1 MFKINVKYKS
11 AHSINP
17 SDIPVL
23 RLSKLLKEV
32 KYYGKG
38 ARQKDAELLVLDPA
52 PYLVSNTV
60 YNIYG
65 TNRRAKFL
73 Q

>member
-1 MFKINVKYKS
+1 MFKINVKYKP
-11 AHSINP
+11 AHNINP
-17 SDIPVL
+17 SNVPVL
-23 RLSKLLKEV
+23 RLLFLLNEV
-32 KYYGKG
+32 KVYGKG
-38 ARQKDAELLVLDPA
+38 EHRKDAELMVLDPA
-52 PYLVSNTV
+52 PYLVSSTV